1 MIIVLGN
8 PGSANDLVA
17 KALSLSPSVHHYKG
31 AECELVQ
38 SVSSSAKLFMDDL
51 PVDGTIS
58 VEQAL
63 GILKQK
69 QANFYCGTGF
79 KLEPEWTNNL
89 FYKHGENLKPLNSIR
104 KLVAGNFGVNT
115 YRNHKHT
122 DIWPDHYGFWKTS
135 IKKIHPLIENS
146 VDHEGNPTDFSKQY
160 VFAEYGNFHWF
171 RQAFPD
177 ATLVFPQWRNQ
188 MHFAHYYHLRQYG
201 HASETDTLSNKDKDS
216 YNKINVGF
224 AEELIKR
231 FQEVTDTQLE
241 EPLLRSILFKFPHY
255 IPQHL
260 MIHHQTGVDELLKN
274 PRQLHSMV
282 RTALRRSMFF
292 AMRKENMMR
301 MDKQHHTKII
311 VDLFFQD
318 EDYRKNVFADFDL
331 EYPDLDKFMQ
341 SIHSVLLQHKPSRP
355 ELPQEWKDMH
365 NPTIANKSLLDNALQ
380 IFHDYCDGAIPISP
394 TTALD
399 DIKLHAPGKKQ
410 QWTTAD
416 ELVIELTFA
425 LSGILDLDET
435 NIGPWTDIYTIAE
448 FVSRLEKHAETMD

>member
-1 MIIVLGN
+1 MLIVLGN
-8 PGSANDLVA
+8 PGSANDLIA
-17 KALSLSPSVHHYKG
+17 KSLSLSPTVHHFKG
-31 AECELVQ
+31 AECELVK
-38 SVSSSAKLFMDDL
+38 SISSSAKLFMDDL
-51 PVDGTIS
+51 PDDGTIS

-63 GILKQK
+63 GILKQT

-89 FYKHGENLKPLNSIR
+89 FYKHKENLKPLNSIR

-122 DIWPDHYGFWKTS
+122 DIWPDHYAFWDTS
-135 IKKIHPLIENS
+135 IKEIHKLIEDS
-146 VDHEGNPTDFSKQY
+146 VDHEGNKTDFNNQY

-171 RQAFPD
+171 LKAFPN
-177 ATLVFPQWRNQ
+177 AELIFPMWQNQ

-201 HASETDTLSNKDKDS
+201 HAEETDTLSNKDKDS
-216 YNKINVGF
+216 YNKVNVGF
-224 AEELIKR
+224 ADELIKR

-274 PRQLHSMV
+274 PKELHGMV

-292 AMRKENMMR
+292 AMRKEHMMR
-301 MDKQHHTKII
+301 WDGESNYTPII
-311 VDLFFQD
+311 IDDFFTD
-318 EDYRKNVFADFDL
+318 ESYRKDVFAKFNL
-331 EYPDLDKFMQ
+331 EYPVLEKFMQ
-341 SIHSVLLQHKPSRP
+341 SIQSVLIHHKPTRP
-355 ELPQEWKDMH
+355 DLPQEWKDMH
-365 NPTIANKSLLDNALQ
+365 NPEVKNMDLLNNV
-380 IFHDYCDGAIPISP
+380 IKVFGDYAGIEVNS

-410 QWTTAD
+410 HWTTAD
-416 ELVIELTFA
+416 ELVIELT
-425 LSGILDLDET
+425 LVLRGIFNDIEQT

-448 FVSRLEKHAETMD
+448 FVNRLEQHAKTMD